1 MAERLLGARCALAL
15 LPQARGGD
23 KMALVWY
30 RQAMAMRVSGGM
42 LGRTGLVM
50 AAVAM
55 PMPALAQAPQIS
67 GDWLEFYRSMQGA
80 QWATAQGNASVC
92 TFTVTDRVE
101 GDCMVKQG
109 TSAKQVPV
117 KIVYLADGSTETW
130 MDGKNIRAGEVKVS
144 TAGVIYDR
152 NNLSYFRN
160 GIFWYMA
167 LHIEEFKAQS
177 IKTSLKL
184 SEDMIV
190 SISRTTQGSVV
201 THNVSYQVRVVNGDV
216 AGAMARSR
224 DAAAALGATANA
236 QRILEMLEANPAAFM
251 GDAPDRL
258 RPLAGLIPGLAQD
271 QAPVVAQPQPQQPP
285 QVLPPKPVLAAIT
298 PKTPPSMPAPVL
310 APRFALVI
318 GNARYGGTLAPLA
331 NPVRDAD
338 MVADALRATGF
349 DVEVLRDAD
358 QRGMK
363 AAIARFGQRMR
374 GAGSAGTGLF
384 YYAGHGAQARG
395 VNYLIPVNAQLETEA
410 DLDLDSVSAD
420 AVLSQM
426 SEAGVGTSVVILDAC
441 RNLPLARGAR
451 SADRGLARMDA
462 PGGSYIAYSTAPGQT
477 AADGA
482 GANSPFATALVREI
496 AKADEPIEILF
507 RNVRSAV
514 YEATGGKQTPW
525 DSSSLF
531 RSFVFRPSTP

>member
-1 MAERLLGARCALAL
+1 
-15 LPQARGGD
+15 
-23 KMALVWY
+23 
-30 RQAMAMRVSGGM
+30 MAMRVSGGM

-50 AAVAM
+50 AALAV
-55 PMPALAQAPQIS
+55 PMPALAQSPQIS
-67 GDWLEFYRSMQGA
+67 GDLLEFYRSMQGA
-80 QWATAQGNASVC
+80 QWATAQGNASETVC
-92 TFTVTDRVE
+92 TFTVADRVE
-101 GDCMVKQG
+101 SDCMVKLG
-109 TSAKQVPV
+109 TSASQTRV
-117 KIVYLADGSTETW
+117 KLDYLTDGSTETW
-130 MDGKNIRAGEVKVS
+130 VDGKKTS
-144 TAGVIYDR
+144 TSGVTFDR
-152 NNLSYFRN
+152 RNQSYFRN
-160 GIFWYMA
+160 GVFFDTA
-167 LHIEEFKAQS
+167 LHTAASKSQTVS
-177 IKTSLKL
+177 TSLKL

-224 DAAAALGATANA
+224 DAAAALGATINA

-410 DLDLDSVSAD
+410 DLDLDGVSAD

>member
-1 MAERLLGARCALAL
+1 
-15 LPQARGGD
+15 
-23 KMALVWY
+23 
-30 RQAMAMRVSGGM
+30 MAMRVSGWI
-42 LGRTGLVM
+42 LGRNGLVM

-55 PMPALAQAPQIS
+55 PMPALAQSPQIS
-67 GDWLEFYRSMQGA
+67 GDLLEFYRSMQGA
-80 QWATAQGNASVC
+80 QWATAQGNASETVC
-92 TFTVTDRVE
+92 TFTVVDRVE
-101 GDCMVKQG
+101 SDCMVKLG
-109 TSAKQVPV
+109 TNASQMRV
-117 KIVYLADGSTETW
+117 KLVYLADGSTETW
-130 MDGKNIRAGEVKVS
+130 VDGKNINAG
-144 TAGVIYDR
+144 GVAFDR
-152 NNLSYFRN
+152 RNQSYFRN
-160 GIFWYMA
+160 GVFFDTA
-167 LHIEEFKAQS
+167 LHTAASKSQTVS
-177 IKTSLKL
+177 TSLKL
-184 SEDMIV
+184 SEDMMV

-201 THNVSYQVRVVNGDV
+201 TNNVSYQVRVVNGDV

-224 DAAAALGATANA
+224 DAAAALGATTNA
-236 QRILEMLEANPAAFM
+236 QRILEMLKANPAAFM

-258 RPLAGLIPGLAQD
+258 RPLVGLIPGLAQD
-271 QAPVVAQPQPQQPP
+271 QAPVVAQPQPQQQP
-285 QVLPPKPVLAAIT
+285 QVLPPKPTVATVT
-298 PKTPPSMPAPVL
+298 PARRPATSVTPPSIQAQKM

-318 GNARYGGTLAPLA
+318 GNARYGGSLAPLA

-338 MVADALRATGF
+338 LVAGALRATGF
-349 DVEVLRDAD
+349 QVEVLRDAD

-374 GAGSAGTGLF
+374 GAGAAGTGLF

-395 VNYLIPVNAQLETEA
+395 VNYLIPVNAQLTTEA
-410 DLDLDSVSAD
+410 DLDLDGVSAD

-426 SEAGVGTSVVILDAC
+426 SEAGVGTSIVILDAC
-441 RNLPLARGAR
+441 RNLPLARGTR

-482 GANSPFATALVREI
+482 GANSPFASALVREI

-514 YEATGGKQTPW
+514 YEATAGRQTPW

-531 RSFVFRPSTP
+531 RSFVFTPGAH